1 MESAQPPLYPH
12 YLPAQLTATIGRSQ
26 EIATIATQLLRP
38 DRRLLT
44 LTGPGGVGKTRLAL
58 EAALGL
64 LKHFHD
70 GVFFVSLA
78 PLRDP
83 VLVIPAIAQAL
94 HIEEVPHQPLLARL
108 CEYLHEKHLLLILDN
123 FEHVLTAGN
132 QISELLANAPHLHVL
147 ATSREV
153 LHIYGE
159 YELTIHP
166 LEVPDLSVSSSEQ
179 NIASFAAVTLF
190 VERAQS
196 VKPGFTLTPENMQT
210 IAQICTQLDGLPLA
224 IELAAARVKLLP
236 PQAILSRLHSR
247 LSLLTGG
254 ARNLPARQQTLR
266 NTLDWSYDLLTEA
279 EQRMFRRLGV
289 FVGQWTLEAAEAI
302 NKDAEI
308 EPFDLLSSLVDK
320 SLIRPVEENTGE
332 LRFMLLET
340 IREYALDRLDAQN
353 ECEAVQRRHAQYYI
367 HLAERAERYLQ
378 GVDQHRW
385 LRRLDRE
392 SANLWTA
399 LHWTIERKEI
409 VLGLR
414 LAGAL
419 VGYTQYRRLL
429 NEGRNWFEELLAS
442 DKSIPSEAQ
451 EARNKVLYGAGIIAS
466 SRHELTLAQER
477 LTESALFAATIE
489 KPIIQAL
496 SYGMLAQL
504 ELHQGNYDH
513 AWQHAEK
520 GMQALEGN
528 EDRWCRGILHN
539 ICGKVLNKQG
549 KVRQSRTRHH
559 ISLMLLRE
567 SGDLFSQADVLV
579 NLGSTMRLQGRL
591 RSAQIFYQHSLQ
603 LFQEIGDRWNRTTC
617 LNCIGDILRLEGN
630 YGEAQTTFQESLSL
644 ATTLGYKQEKANA
657 LTGLGQVAICR
668 GDMTTAAR
676 YLKESLRL
684 TREMGHTPGIALL
697 LLGLGDLERLR
708 DSLPKAIDYYEQCLS
723 LARASGDRLTMAG
736 ALFGLGDSARRQ
748 SQLERAI
755 LLLKQSIHLCWELE
769 DKLGLT
775 IALEAF
781 ASLCQQAGL
790 PERSVQF
797 FGAVGA
803 LHDTLQV
810 PRTPAQEAAY
820 EQEIATLRTE
830 LNETAFQE
838 NWGSGWSMALHLVL
852 ALIATIRLPAQ
863 SAHNQQ
869 SRPPAYPAGLTAREV
884 EVLRLVAAGM
894 TDARIA
900 ETLILS
906 PRTVNTHLRSI
917 YAKLGVSSRSAA
929 TRFAITQHLA

>member
-1 MESAQPPLYPH
+1 MEAAQSPPYPH
-12 YLPAQLTATIGRSQ
+12 HLPAQLTTTIGRSQ
-26 EIATIATQLLRP
+26 EIAAISTLLLRP

-58 EAALGL
+58 EAAQAVPTY
-64 LKHFHD
+64 FRD
-70 GVFFVSLA
+70 GIFFVSLA
-78 PLRDP
+78 PLRDAA
-83 VLVIPAIAQAL
+83 LVIPAIAQAL
-94 HIEEVPHQPLLARL
+94 RLEEVPHQPLLARL
-108 CEYLHEKHLLLILDN
+108 SEYLHEKLLLLILDN
-123 FEHVLTAGN
+123 FEHVLPAGA
-132 QISELLANAPHLHVL
+132 QISELLANAPHLSIL
-147 ATSREV
+147 ASSREA

-159 YELTIHP
+159 YELAVHP
-166 LEVPDLSVSSSEQ
+166 LEVPDLSVTSSEQ
-179 NIASFAAVTLF
+179 NITSCAAVALF
-190 VERAQS
+190 VERAQA
-196 VKPGFTLTPENMQT
+196 VKPSFTLTPENMQI

-224 IELAAARVKLLP
+224 IELAAARMKMLP
-236 PQAILSRLHSR
+236 PQTLLSRLHSR

-254 ARNLPARQQTLR
+254 ARNLPTRQQTLR

-279 EQRMFRRLGV
+279 EQRFFRRLGV
-289 FVGQWTLEAAEAI
+289 FVGQWTLEAAEVI
-302 NKDAEI
+302 NDDATI
-308 EPFDLLSSLVDK
+308 EPFELLSSLVDK
-320 SLIRPVEENTGE
+320 SLIRPIEESAGE

-340 IREYALDRLDAQN
+340 IREYALDRLDA
-353 ECEAVQRRHAQYYI
+353 ESEREATQRKHTQYYI
-367 HLAERAERYLQ
+367 RLAEQAERYLQ
-378 GVDQHRW
+378 GVDQYRW
-385 LRRLDRE
+385 LQRLDRE

-399 LHWTIERKEI
+399 LHWTIERKET

-429 NEGRNWFEELLAS
+429 NEGRNWFEELLVC
-442 DKSIPSEAQ
+442 DEPIPPEAQ

-466 SRHELTLAQER
+466 SRHELALARER
-477 LTESALFAATIE
+477 LTASALFAAAIE
-489 KPIIQAL
+489 QPIIQAL

-504 ELHQGNYDH
+504 ELHQGNYDR
-513 AWQHAEK
+513 AWEYAEE
-520 GMQALEGN
+520 GMHALEGN

-549 KVRQSRTRHH
+549 KVRQARTRHH

-591 RSAQIFYQHSLQ
+591 RSAQIFYQRSLQ
-603 LFQEIGDRWNRTTC
+603 LFQEIGDRWNRATC
-617 LNCIGDILRLEGN
+617 LNCIGDILRLEGK
-630 YGEAQTTFQESLSL
+630 YGEAQNVFQESFSL
-644 ATTLGYKQEKANA
+644 ATMLGYKQEKANA
-657 LTGLGQVAICR
+657 LTGLGQVALCR
-668 GDMTTAAR
+668 GNMTAAAR
-676 YLKESLRL
+676 HLKESLRL

-708 DSLPKAIDYYEQCLS
+708 DTLPKAIDYYEECLS
-723 LARASGDRLTMAG
+723 LARTSGDRLTMAG
-736 ALFGLGDSARRQ
+736 ALFGLGESARRQ
-748 SQLERAI
+748 SQLERAC
-755 LLLKQSIHLCWELE
+755 LLLKQSIHLSWELE
-769 DKLGLT
+769 DKLDLT

-781 ASLCQQAGL
+781 ASLCHQAGL
-790 PERSVQF
+790 PERAVQF

-803 LHDTLQV
+803 LHDALQV
-810 PRTPAQEAAY
+810 PRTPAQAATY
-820 EQEIATLRTE
+820 EQEIATLQME
-830 LNETAFQE
+830 LHETAFQE

-852 ALIATIRLPAQ
+852 ALVATIRLPTQPAQ
-863 SAHNQQ
+863 QQ
-869 SRPPAYPAGLTAREV
+869 RPPAYPAGLTAREV
-884 EVLRLVAAGM
+884 EVLRLVATGM

>member
-1 MESAQPPLYPH
+1 
-12 YLPAQLTATIGRSQ
+12 
-26 EIATIATQLLRP
+26 
-38 DRRLLT
+38 
-44 LTGPGGVGKTRLAL
+44 
-58 EAALGL
+58 
-64 LKHFHD
+64 
-70 GVFFVSLA
+70 
-78 PLRDP
+78 
-83 VLVIPAIAQAL
+83 
-94 HIEEVPHQPLLARL
+94 
-108 CEYLHEKHLLLILDN
+108 
-123 FEHVLTAGN
+123 
-132 QISELLANAPHLHVL
+132 
-147 ATSREV
+147 
-153 LHIYGE
+153 
-159 YELTIHP
+159 
-166 LEVPDLSVSSSEQ
+166 VPDLSVTSSEQ
-179 NIASFAAVTLF
+179 SIASCAAVALF
-190 VERAQS
+190 VERTQG
-196 VKPGFTLTPENMQT
+196 VKPSFTPTLENMQT
-210 IAQICTQLDGLPLA
+210 IAQICSQLDGLPLA
-224 IELAAARVKLLP
+224 IELAAARMKMLP
-236 PQAILSRLHSR
+236 PQTLLNRLHSR

-279 EQRMFRRLGV
+279 EQRFFRRLGV

-302 NKDAEI
+302 NDDAAI
-308 EPFDLLSSLVDK
+308 EPFELLSSLVDK
-320 SLIRPVEENTGE
+320 SLIRPIEESAGE

-340 IREYALDRLDAQN
+340 IREYALDRLDT
-353 ECEAVQRRHAQYYI
+353 EGEREATQRKHTQYYI
-367 HLAERAERYLQ
+367 QLAEQAERYLQ
-378 GVDQHRW
+378 GVDQYRW
-385 LRRLDRE
+385 LQRLDRE

-399 LHWTIERKEI
+399 LHWTVERKET

-429 NEGRNWFEELLAS
+429 NEGRNWFEELLAC
-442 DKSIPSEAQ
+442 DELIPPEAQ
-451 EARNKVLYGAGIIAS
+451 EASNKVLYGAGIIAS
-466 SRHELTLAQER
+466 SRHELALARER

-489 KPIIQAL
+489 QPIIRAL

-504 ELHQGNYDH
+504 ELHQGSYDR
-513 AWQHAEK
+513 AWEYAEE
-520 GMQALEGN
+520 GMHALEGN

-549 KVRQSRTRHH
+549 KVRQARTRHH

-579 NLGSTMRLQGRL
+579 NLGGTMRLQGRL
-591 RSAQIFYQHSLQ
+591 RSALVFYQHSLQ
-603 LFQEIGDRWNRTTC
+603 LFQEIGDRWNRATC

-630 YGEAQTTFQESLSL
+630 YDEAQNIFQESLTL
-644 ATTLGYKQEKANA
+644 ANMLGYKQERANA
-657 LTGLGQVAICR
+657 LTGLGQVALCW
-668 GDMTTAAR
+668 GDMPTAAR

-708 DSLPKAIDYYEQCLS
+708 DRLPKAIDYYEECLA

-748 SQLERAI
+748 SQLERAY
-755 LLLKQSIHLCWELE
+755 LLLKQSIHLSWELE

-781 ASLCQQAGL
+781 ASLCRQAGL
-790 PERSVQF
+790 PERAVQF
-797 FGAVGA
+797 FGSVGA
-803 LHDTLQV
+803 LHDALQV
-810 PRTPAQEAAY
+810 PRPPAQAAAY

-830 LNETAFQE
+830 LHETAFQE

-852 ALIATIRLPAQ
+852 ALVATICLPTQ
-863 SAHNQQ
+863 SAQQ
-869 SRPPAYPAGLTAREV
+869 PRPPAYPAGLTAREV

-917 YAKLGVSSRSAA
+917 YAKLGISSRSAA